1 MTVGGADVAAMLGAP
16 GPIVLDT
23 SIVVAYLDGS
33 DPFGPLA
40 AVLFDDLVADG
51 THPATIS
58 AVTVTECL
66 VRPFRAGQ
74 EAVTL
79 ATTFLGHFANLRVR
93 AVDAEIATEAARI
106 RALTGLR
113 TPDALVLATAIADGI
128 GTVVTA
134 DAGWRRAVSML
145 AGLRLVELTAP
156 PMPAPG

>member
-1 MTVGGADVAAMLGAP
+1 MTGGGTDVGAILGAP

-33 DPFGPLA
+33 DQFGPLA
-40 AVLFDDLVADG
+40 AFLFDDFVAPG

-66 VRPFRAGQ
+66 VRPFRAGP

-79 ATTFLGHFANLRVR
+79 ASTFLGHFPNLRVR
-93 AVDAEIATEAARI
+93 AVDPEIATEAARI

-113 TPDALVLATAIADGI
+113 TPDALVLATAVVDAI

-134 DAGWRRAVSML
+134 DAGWRRAASML
-145 AGLRLVELTAP
+145 TGVRLVELTAP
-156 PMPAPG
+156 